1 MHRIPT
7 RWRTPLSLVV
17 LALSSAA
24 LIATQPPRWRVEA
37 RNTNGAD
44 IVAGQTLRR
53 RVEVSLT
60 PAGVAAVQALSPPM
74 ATFQLRAEV
83 SGALANAQGPA
94 PVGVRVLPDPLLR
107 SATAPGSSVY
117 VERTIECRTERCALT
132 ADLEFF
138 FRDTVTAGT
147 VARARWT
154 LTGIATVR
162 GSGTPTGAAAVVR
175 EIALP

>member
-1 MHRIPT
+1 MPRIST

-24 LIATQPPRWRVEA
+24 LIATQPPRWSVEA

-60 PAGVAAVQALSPPM
+60 PAGIAAVQALSPPM
-74 ATFQLRAEV
+74 VTFQLRAEV

-94 PVGVRVLPDPLLR
+94 PLGVRVLPDPLLR
-107 SATAPGSSVY
+107 TATSQGASAY
-117 VERTIECRTERCALT
+117 VERSVECRVERCVLT

-138 FRDTVTAGT
+138 YRDTVTAGT
-147 VARARWT
+147 AARAQWS

-162 GSGTPTGAAAVVR
+162 GSGTPAGAAAVVR
-175 EIALP
+175 EVALP